1 MSRPARPAV
10 LVRPALAGLAAAAAA
25 LAVAG
30 CGSIDAALGAQ
41 QATVIFRK
49 DTPAATI
56 QAVGQACGGP
66 GVRPAAG
73 LPGTAGAPSAV
84 RYDVSHA
91 STGDLA
97 RLQRCLLAQFPDAVL
112 GVALKDTANQ
122 G

>member
-1 MSRPARPAV
+1 MLRALPIRGGASPEGRPSARPA
-10 LVRPALAGLAAAAAA
+10 
-25 LAVAG
+25 
-30 CGSIDAALGAQ
+30 GS
-41 QATVIFRK
+41 
-49 DTPAATI
+49 PS
-56 QAVGQACGGP
+56 
-66 GVRPAAG
+66 
-73 LPGTAGAPSAV
+73 AGAPSAV